1 MAGPLDGI
9 RILDLTRVVMGPY
22 ATQIL
27 ADQGADVIMVESPKP
42 DTNRYMGGG
51 PHEDLS
57 GVALNL
63 LRNKRSIVLD
73 LKSDEGRAAVRALV
87 PTCDVVVATMRP
99 KALEKL
105 GLDYDTLRE
114 IKPDLV
120 YCQAQGFPLASQNRD
135 APAYDDVIQ
144 AATGV
149 ADITEAVYG
158 EGYLL
163 PTIFADKVSGLQMSQ
178 AITAALLKRER
189 TGAGSH
195 VELAMNRATTSFLLV
210 EHGSLGIT
218 EPPMG
223 KPGYA
228 RIMTPERRPHPTK
241 DGMIHVLPY
250 TPNHYDDIFGTV
262 DWPELKDRSR
272 YANPGKAL
280 LNGPSLYADIR
291 RVMATRTSAEWLE
304 FCRERSIPSTNVGRL
319 EDLVAQLPVVQH
331 PVAGGYRVTDTGA
344 YFDGEGAELRLHAP
358 MPGEHNDEILGSAQ

>member
-9 RILDLTRVVMGPY
+9 RVLDLTRVIMGPY

-27 ADQGADVIMVESPKP
+27 ADQGADVIMVESADP

-51 PHEDLS
+51 PHEQLS

-63 LRNKRSIVLD
+63 LRNKRSVVLD
-73 LKSDEGRAAVRALV
+73 LKSDHGKAAIRRLV

-99 KALEKL
+99 AALERL
-105 GLDYDTLRE
+105 GLDYESLRE
-114 IKPDLV
+114 LKGDLI
-120 YCQAQGFPLASQNRD
+120 YCQAQGFPLVSTDRE

-144 AATGV
+144 AASGV
-149 ADITEAVYG
+149 ADITQQVYG

-163 PTIFADKVSGLQMSQ
+163 PTIFADKVSGVKMAQ
-178 AITAALLKRER
+178 AITAALFQRER
-189 TGAGSH
+189 TGKGAH
-195 VELAMNRATTSFLLV
+195 VEIAMNRATTSFLLV

-250 TPNHYDDIFGTV
+250 KPHHYDDLFAAV
-262 DWPELKDRSR
+262 DWPELRDRSR
-272 YANPGKAL
+272 YASPNVAL
-280 LNGPSLYADIR
+280 LNGPSLYADVR
-291 RVMATRTSAEWLE
+291 RVIATRTTAEWLD

-319 EDLVAQLPVVQH
+319 DELIAELPVAEH
-331 PVAGGYRVTDTGA
+331 PVAGGYRVIDSGA
-344 YFDGEGAELRLHAP
+344 YFDGEGTELRRHAP
-358 MPGEHNDEILGSAQ
+358 LAGEHTDEVLGSLE